1 MTYGKSLIGGYLA
14 HAQAAPIAGYGILAA
29 KNAALSLLP
38 LPAISGGRLLLELT
52 KKRDDS
58 RLAKLITL
66 IGTLFALAVFISLAV
81 AMFNYFFRN
90 N

>member
-1 MTYGKSLIGGYLA
+1 
-14 HAQAAPIAGYGILAA
+14 
-29 KNAALSLLP
+29 